1 MKNKVI
7 SIDSAMDLIQ
17 DGMTI
22 MVGGF
27 LGAGSPDTLIDAIV
41 KKGVKDI
48 TLISNDTG
56 FTDIGVGKWIVNKQI
71 KHVITSH
78 IGTNRETGNQ
88 MNSGEID
95 VTLVP
100 QGTLIER
107 IRCAGGGL
115 GGVLTPTGIGTIV
128 EEGKQKITVD
138 GKEYILETPLKAD
151 LALVFATFA
160 DKKGNLVHCK
170 AAKNFN
176 MLIPFAADIVIAQAN
191 EIVEIGEID
200 QEDVMTPGA
209 VVNYVVQG

>member
-128 EEGKQKITVD
+128 EEGKQKLTIE
-138 GKEYILETPLKAD
+138 GKEIKMTIGNTLEKYGVAPSIIAD
-151 LALVFATFA
+151 RTFVPVRFVA
-160 DKKGNLVHCK
+160 DELGAETVWDDT
-170 AAKNFN
+170 AKTVT
-176 MLIPFAADIVIAQAN
+176 ITKTAI
-191 EIVEIGEID
+191 ESK
-200 QEDVMTPGA
+200 
-209 VVNYVVQG
+209 

>member
-7 SIDSAMDLIQ
+7 SIDCAMDLIQ

-138 GKEYILETPLKAD
+138 GKEYLLETPLKAD